1 MKKKIIDVKREL
13 KKPKTFVQKATVTKP
28 KRFPDVYPFLRPH
41 SQETLK
47 EVLGDLKF
55 VTGREDFHPFQL
67 FDVFLHYWIHET
79 RRKGRSEV
87 GKDLLAAQSYAY
99 RRTKEHQKEL
109 RKGYEQAADRLLD
122 ALLSSDSLTEIT
134 ADV

>member
-1 MKKKIIDVKREL
+1 MKKKIIDVKSEL
-13 KKPKTFVQKATVTKP
+13 KKPKTFVQKSAVTKP

-41 SQETLK
+41 SKETLK

-55 VTGREDFHPFQL
+55 VTGREKIIPFEL

-87 GKDLLAAQSYAY
+87 AKDLLAAQSYAY
-99 RRTKEHQKEL
+99 RRTKDHQKEL
-109 RKGYEQAADRLLD
+109 RKGYDQAADRLLE